1 MHKQTNLIGVPS
13 RILAR
18 ILAMILTMTSCLGSF
33 ADEKK
38 VEDDALNK
46 ALVEAAQS
54 DVIQVQDAA
63 NKALRAVSK
72 PKS

>member
-38 VEDDALNK
+38 VDTRH
-46 ALVEAAQS
+46 VPRQH
-54 DVIQVQDAA
+54 
-63 NKALRAVSK
+63 
-72 PKS
+72 